1 MISTLV
7 GFNLGMTSDVNG
19 RNFLRGL
26 NPWENFTEINRSS
39 LVAIALVSS
48 LLMQRGE
55 TLAGTAV

>member
-1 MISTLV
+1 M
-7 GFNLGMTSDVNG
+7 
-19 RNFLRGL
+19 RGL